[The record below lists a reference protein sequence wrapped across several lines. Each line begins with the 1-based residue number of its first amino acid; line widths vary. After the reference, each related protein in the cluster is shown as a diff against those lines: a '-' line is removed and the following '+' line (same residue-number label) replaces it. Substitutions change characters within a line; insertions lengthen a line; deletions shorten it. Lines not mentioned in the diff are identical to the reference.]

1 MKILGIHVSYNE
13 TEAIMNV
20 SSITNKLRY
29 AESKRPYIV
38 RKAMIIKSLGLSQLI
53 YQESVLYVPE
63 GVAPV
68 VKTKLERPLEKQER
82 QNQKSSCISRP
93 AER

>member
-1 MKILGIHVSYNE
+1 MSLIMKK
-13 TEAIMNV
+13 AKMNV
-20 SSITNKLRY
+20 SSILNKRWY

-38 RKAMIIKSLGLSQLI
+38 RKVMIIKSLGLSQLI

-63 GVAPV
+63 EIAPV

-82 QNQKSSCISRP
+82 QNQKRSFI
-93 AER
+93 